1 MGKSVEYQVD
11 ALRTL
16 FAEKLRVQGRDLEAQ
31 VRKAGRRLP
40 RHIRRD
46 ARFFLESY
54 DLMANPK
61 LARMVDGKK
70 MDRAY
75 SNIVAHLDGL
85 DPRQERITAMINL
98 AASIAFVFLVTG
110 VLVLVVLV
118 LRGFV

>member
-40 RHIRRD
+40 RHVRRD

-54 DLMANPK
+54 GLMANPK

-75 SNIVAHLDGL
+75 SNIVAYLDGL

>member
-1 MGKSVEYQVD
+1 MGKSVENQVD

-40 RHIRRD
+40 RRVRRD
-46 ARFFLESY
+46 ALFFLESCS
-54 DLMANPK
+54 LMANPK
-61 LARMVDGKK
+61 LAHMVDGKK

-75 SNIVAHLDGL
+75 SNIVAYLDGL